1 MAESTQPWHACW
13 STGHQ
18 RTIRRRPSIGE
29 ICHARSSMG
38 GTDPSA
44 TAVADTSA
52 IRGGEEKRKGGGGGG
67 GGLHLLLVPPMSLRL
82 SRGLISALDVD
93 LRSRYKTTLDS
104 VVSGTASYGE
114 ADDLGNWPKEDLDQH
129 PRHLAQREMIAPEER
144 KRGEKALGRV
154 RSRGIR
160 RPHAAASARLSM

>member
-1 MAESTQPWHACW
+1 MHARRWVEQIRVPQPWPTH
-13 STGHQ
+13 
-18 RTIRRRPSIGE
+18 RPSEVGKKKE
-29 ICHARSSMG
+29 
-38 GTDPSA
+38 
-44 TAVADTSA
+44 
-52 IRGGEEKRKGGGGGG
+52 KGGAA
-67 GGLHLLLVPPMSLRL
+67 P
-82 SRGLISALDVD
+82 
-93 LRSRYKTTLDS
+93 RSRYKTTLDS